1 MRKVKKIS
9 LFLSSL
15 LLLSSNTSL
24 NDYNFQDKVQ
34 VKQKIEPVKSSQLT
48 TETQKAQIVIIQFV
62 IMLLRKKLALQLI
75 IFPLAR

>member
-9 LFLSSL
+9 LFLLSL

-34 VKQKIEPVKSSQLT
+34 VKQKIEPANSSQLT
-48 TETQKAQIVIIQFV
+48 TENAKAQYAVKQATATD
-62 IMLLRKKLALQLI
+62 LTSYYCLK
-75 IFPLAR
+75 

>member
-9 LFLSSL
+9 IFLLPL

-34 VKQKIEPVKSSQLT
+34 VKQKIEPAKSSQLT
-48 TETQKAQIVIIQFV
+48 TENAKSTICC
-62 IMLLRKKLALQLI
+62 
-75 IFPLAR
+75 